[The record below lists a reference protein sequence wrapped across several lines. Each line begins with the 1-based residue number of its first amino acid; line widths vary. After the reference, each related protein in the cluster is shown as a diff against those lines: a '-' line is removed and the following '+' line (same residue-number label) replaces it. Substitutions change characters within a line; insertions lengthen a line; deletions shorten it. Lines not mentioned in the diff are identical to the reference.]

1 MACVFLYLTLA
12 EICNLTQVNCAFRGA
27 SSSDSVWESKF
38 PSNYHDILDL
48 MPLERH
54 QNLTKKDIF
63 AFLSRPFPLDDGN
76 KACSS
81 LIRIQIKELG
91 ITVLGVRE

>member
-63 AFLSRPFPLDDGN
+63 AFLSRLFLWTM
-76 KACSS
+76 AT
-81 LIRIQIKELG
+81 RH
-91 ITVLGVRE
+91 VLLSFEFKLKNWNYFWVF